1 VVVLPGTL
9 LATAPAVT
17 VPTAAPVAGA
27 APSVALPG
35 ADAEANSNVLRGRSA
50 LTARDQASPA
60 APAAPAGDEDPLI
73 AAAEQAVRADTAAQE
88 AVRAPEPTLSETTM
102 ELMAPVVSA
111 DEPVAL
117 PDEPTASGT
126 APVPDVALPAQ
137 ATTDPYATTTDPYAG
152 TPDPYAIGPD
162 SHERVSDEEPER
174 VTDKGLPKRTPKISA
189 PAPVPR
195 PRVGG
200 VDAEALRRRLGGF
213 HRGATDG
220 RRDVEAEIAEQT
232 GQTPTP
238 HDTARNTAPDQAQG
252 AVRQQDAVDASGG
265 TVEEASS

>member
-1 VVVLPGTL
+1 MEL
-9 LATAPAVT
+9 LAPL
-17 VPTAAPVAGA
+17 VPP
-27 APSVALPG
+27 
-35 ADAEANSNVLRGRSA
+35 
-50 LTARDQASPA
+50 
-60 APAAPAGDEDPLI
+60 
-73 AAAEQAVRADTAAQE
+73 
-88 AVRAPEPTLSETTM
+88 
-102 ELMAPVVSA
+102 

-117 PDEPTASGT
+117 ADEPAASGP
-126 APVPDVALPAQ
+126 APAPDVALPTQ
-137 ATTDPYATTTDPYAG
+137 ATTDPYVG

-213 HRGATDG
+213 HRGATEG

-232 GQTPTP
+232 AQTPTP
-238 HDTARNTAPDQAQG
+238 HHPAQNTAPDQAQD